1 MIWGGAHT
9 IGCALLRSRVNINLS
24 FMNSLFSDVPFS
36 CDPSDQPNADAWV
49 TQRASSIRNVLR
61 YAQAFTAT
69 ETSLGPAGF
78 LQN

>member
-1 MIWGGAHT
+1 
-9 IGCALLRSRVNINLS
+9 
-24 FMNSLFSDVPFS
+24 MNSLFSDVPFS
-36 CDPSDQPNADAWV
+36 YDPSDQPNADAWV
-49 TQRASSIRNVLR
+49 TPRASSIRNVLR